1 VSQLLQ
7 KIANSTFLIVD
18 DQQFL
23 CSVLADLMRGFGAYN
38 SHQAKNG
45 AHAIEMMGSVKP
57 DIIFTDLNMEP
68 VNGFELTHWVRRSP
82 ESPDRQVPII
92 LLTGNSDLDTIFKAR
107 ECGVTEMLIKP
118 VVPKQVLAKLHT
130 VLLEP
135 REFINEKTYVGPC
148 RRRHNDE
155 NYKGPKR
162 RACDPMQIQATT
174 EIAAKAAE
182 NIRSLVFSLV
192 PTVTKIDPKSTKHL
206 QQFSTSIT
214 KMKKLAIKSDN
225 ANVAKAI
232 LSLETCVQNLKQG
245 QNIPLTLLRDHLE
258 CIVVLSGP
266 VGKNETASTELITNL
281 RSSVASATA
290 RTKVA

>member
-1 VSQLLQ
+1 MSQLLH

-45 AHAIEMMGSVKP
+45 AHAIEMMGSLKP
-57 DIIFTDLNMEP
+57 DIVFTDLNMEP
-68 VNGFELTHWVRRSP
+68 VNGFELTQWVRRSP
-82 ESPDRQVPII
+82 ESPDREVPII
-92 LLTGNSDLDTIFKAR
+92 MLTGNSDLDTIHKAR
-107 ECGVTEMLIKP
+107 NYGVTEMLIKP
-118 VVPKQVLAKLHT
+118 VIPKQVLARLHT

-155 NYKGPKR
+155 TYKGPRR

-174 EIAAKAAE
+174 EAATKAAE
-182 NIRSLVFSLV
+182 KIRSLVFSLV
-192 PTVTKIDPKSTKHL
+192 STITKINPKNANHL
-206 QQFSTSIT
+206 QQFSASIVS
-214 KMKKLAIKSDN
+214 MKKLAIKSDN
-225 ANVAKAI
+225 ANAAKAV
-232 LSLETCVQNLKQG
+232 LSLETCVQSLKQG

-281 RSSVASATA
+281 RSSVASTTA
-290 RTKVA
+290 NTKVA